1 MIRIYSCR
9 LQFRSTSVISR
20 QVYAHRLPKRPSPM
34 ARMYSSSSSLLNN
47 NDTVYLHVGP
57 SGDCWTGPSLFAAK
71 HLQPDYVKSI
81 PLMDPNVCPETLV
94 ELLEENTILVQKIYD
109 AGVLPPEIII
119 VASASDDSS
128 SDATNETWINWTY
141 YSIYVTSEWKWER
154 SKNEQRNGEWIHE
167 IVLQYLLMERMRRDC
182 WLCWESAMVHI
193 EYSSIVVWWPTT
205 VEYRRLYP
213 STMECIQVPCSSW
226 PSASRPRSLMTMVL
240 VPSSFLD
247 MILHHDMQC
256 KHYGTSKT
264 HLERNMLDFIDSYEM
279 DSCSILWSR
288 DWPRV

>member
-1 MIRIYSCR
+1 
-9 LQFRSTSVISR
+9 
-20 QVYAHRLPKRPSPM
+20 M

-128 SDATNETWINWTY
+128 SDATNET
-141 YSIYVTSEWKWER
+141 
-154 SKNEQRNGEWIHE
+154 
-167 IVLQYLLMERMRRDC
+167 
-182 WLCWESAMVHI
+182 
-193 EYSSIVVWWPTT
+193 
-205 VEYRRLYP
+205 
-213 STMECIQVPCSSW
+213 
-226 PSASRPRSLMTMVL
+226 
-240 VPSSFLD
+240 
-247 MILHHDMQC
+247 
-256 KHYGTSKT
+256 
-264 HLERNMLDFIDSYEM
+264 
-279 DSCSILWSR
+279 
-288 DWPRV
+288 